1 MKKVLGKISG
11 FFRKIGDFFYN
22 ISEKIS
28 KKVGKLSNRTR
39 EILAGLLFV
48 SPWIIGFAI
57 FGIYPIVRSI
67 HLSLCYVE
75 TVLGD
80 PEKGIPGGIT
90 TTFIGFDNYK
100 IALLEHADF
109 MTSILNFLKESLL
122 MVFIINVF
130 AVLFAVILNSNIKG
144 KGIFRTIFFL
154 PVIVVSGPVMA
165 MLQTKGVI
173 TVPNIGNFGIV
184 NIIGA
189 TFGETIKN
197 FIANTFGNL
206 IYMFWFSGV
215 QLIVYLTMLQ
225 KMDKSQYEA
234 ANIDGASV
242 WESFWKITLPAL
254 KPAILIN
261 LVYTIILLA
270 TFDKGSDLDKTVGF
284 IIADEITGEYG
295 MGLASAMAWIYFVIL
310 AVIIIVVV
318 LALYGRFGDKDKR
331 YVAGEA
337 YIYNQTRY
345 MAKSGFFY
353 TNRKVKKVKNFVLGK
368 NFSDGL
374 IAKVFVYLILGVM
387 SFAFLY
393 PFLHML
399 LTSLQSP
406 EDTLNPMVNLLPT
419 ELYVGNM
426 KRALNVLSLFPYRN
440 KLGELQMGSLFT
452 SIIYSLVPTILQ
464 VVSCALVGYGLAKFK
479 FPGKKIVFALVIAS
493 FIIPPQVLMI
503 PTLVLY
509 KKMDLLGSI
518 WTFALPAAFAQGLK
532 NTVFIMLY
540 FQFFN
545 MLPKELDEAAE
556 IDGAGKFKIFMRV
569 AIPLT
574 VPMFIV
580 AFIFSFVWY
589 WNETYLTSQYMP
601 GIQTVP
607 LQLKSFEDTF
617 KQMFQQGN
625 SSGSLENTANDAI
638 FMAGTLISLIPLL
651 IMYFLLQKQFVEGID
666 KAGLTGQ

>member
-1 MKKVLGKISG
+1 MRKVLGKISG
-11 FFRKIGDFFYN
+11 VFRKIGDFFYN

-48 SPWIIGFAI
+48 SPWIIGFLVFGLFPIIYSI
-57 FGIYPIVRSI
+57 F
-67 HLSLCYVE
+67 LSFCYVE
-75 TVLGD
+75 V
-80 PEKGIPGGIT
+80 PEPGKIETTLVGIS
-90 TTFIGFDNYK
+90 NYK
-100 IALLEHADF
+100 VALLEHADF
-109 MTSILNFLKESLL
+109 MTALLDFLKESLF

-130 AVLFAVILNSNIKG
+130 AILFAVILNSNIKG

-154 PVIVVSGPVMA
+154 PVIVVSGPVMF
-165 MLQTKGVI
+165 LLETKGVI
-173 TVPNIGNFGIV
+173 TMPNIGNFGII

-197 FIANTFGNL
+197 FITTTFGNL

-261 LVYTIILLA
+261 IVYSIILLA
-270 TFDKGSDLDKTVGF
+270 TFDSGNDTNKTVVS
-284 IIADEITGEYG
+284 IIEDEITGKYG
-295 MGLASAMAWIYFVIL
+295 MGFSSAMAWIYFIIL
-310 AVIIIVVV
+310 AVIIVIVVA
-318 LALYGRFGDKDKR
+318 ALYARVGDKDKR

-345 MAKSGFFY
+345 MQKTGFFY
-353 TNRKVKKVKNFVLGK
+353 TNRKVKKVKNVILGK

-374 IAKVFVYLILGVM
+374 VAKIFVYVILGVM

-393 PFLHML
+393 PFVHML
-399 LTSLQSP
+399 LKSLQSP
-406 EDTLNPMVNLLPT
+406 EDVLNPVVGLLPT
-419 ELYVGNM
+419 ELYMGNM
-426 KRALNVLSLFPYRN
+426 KKAMNVLALFPYRN
-440 KLGELQMGSLFT
+440 KLGELQMGSLLT
-452 SIIYSLVPTILQ
+452 SVIYSLVPTILQ
-464 VVSCALVGYGLAKFK
+464 VISCALVGYGLAKFK
-479 FPGKKIVFALVIAS
+479 FPGKKIAFAFIIGS

-509 KKMDLLGSI
+509 NKFGLLNSI
-518 WTFALPAAFAQGLK
+518 LTFALPAALAQGLK

-545 MLPKELDEAAE
+545 MLPRELDEAAE
-556 IDGAGKFKIFMRV
+556 IDGAGKFKIFVKV

-589 WNETYLTSQYMP
+589 WNETYLTAIYMP
-601 GIQTVP
+601 NVKTVP
-607 LQLKSFEDTF
+607 LQLKAFEDTF

-625 SSGSLENTANDAI
+625 SGGSLENTANDAV